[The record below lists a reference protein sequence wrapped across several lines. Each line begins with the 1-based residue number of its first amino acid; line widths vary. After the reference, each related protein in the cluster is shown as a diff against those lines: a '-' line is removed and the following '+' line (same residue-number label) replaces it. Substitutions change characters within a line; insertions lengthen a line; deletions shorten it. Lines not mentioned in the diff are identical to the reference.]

1 MAHGIHQASA
11 RAAAPLIAVK
21 CRNDSLKELETE
33 FFGANDGDQ
42 QSAGKLELAIG
53 GTLFLDE
60 IEKLPLEM
68 GDELAEAL
76 INGLPP
82 LKKGGKPRYFD
93 VRVIAACDS
102 NLKRLAD
109 KGLFSR
115 KLYELVLDT
124 TMRVPP
130 LRERVKDIEV
140 IAGHILVEILQIG
153 RAHV

>member
-21 CRNDSLKELETE
+21 CRNASLKELENE
-33 FFGANDGDQ
+33 FFGANDGEQ

-60 IEKLPLEM
+60 VEKLPLEM

-76 INGLPP
+76 THGLPP
-82 LKKGGKPRYFD
+82 VKKGEKPRFFD

-102 NLKRLAD
+102 NLKRSAA
-109 KGLFSR
+109 S
-115 KLYELVLDT
+115 YT
-124 TMRVPP
+124 S
-130 LRERVKDIEV
+130 
-140 IAGHILVEILQIG
+140 
-153 RAHV
+153 